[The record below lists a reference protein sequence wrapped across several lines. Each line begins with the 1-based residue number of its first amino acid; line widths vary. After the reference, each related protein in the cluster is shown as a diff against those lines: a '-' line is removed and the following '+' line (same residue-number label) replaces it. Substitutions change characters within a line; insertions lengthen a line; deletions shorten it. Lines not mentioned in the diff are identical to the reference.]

1 MDDWIN
7 MLGKA
12 AEEQGYCIIQVENN
26 ENLNKIGGK
35 GEERMLGIS
44 K

>member
-12 AEEQGYCIIQVENN
+12 AEEHIIQVENN

-35 GEERMLGIS
+35 GEERMDLWDI
-44 K
+44 